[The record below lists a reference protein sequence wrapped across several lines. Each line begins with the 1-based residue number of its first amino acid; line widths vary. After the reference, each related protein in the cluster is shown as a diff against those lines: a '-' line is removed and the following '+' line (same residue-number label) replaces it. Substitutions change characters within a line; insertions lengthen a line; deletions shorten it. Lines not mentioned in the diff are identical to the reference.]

1 MNAIGHPND
10 PFQRAAA
17 WLDEGLD
24 VAVATV
30 VATWGSSPRRPG
42 SVMCMN
48 QHGDFVGSV
57 SGGCV
62 ETAVVEE
69 ARGVL
74 ASGQPKLLEFGVT
87 NDDAW
92 EVGLACGGTVQVW
105 VERVSGPAE
114 LALSVP
120 STTRGPTRVVGTDLD
135 SGEKQAVDLGRD
147 DIGNVTV
154 TPANPEG
161 TNPEGTGDPWRHGIV
176 HEGACDAVLRDRS
189 HVVEVAGR
197 RIFLHVLGSPVRV
210 VIVGAVHIAQNLVA
224 MVRAAGFDPVVVDPR
239 TAFAT
244 PKRFPDVELLHAWP
258 AEAFEQLELDDRTAV
273 VALTHDPKLDDP
285 ALAAALV
292 SDAFYVGA
300 LGSRRTHAR
309 RLERLTEEGV
319 AAGSLGRIHAPI
331 GLDIG
336 AKTPGE
342 IAAAVLAE
350 IVHELRTGRE

>member
-1 MNAIGHPND
+1 MNPDTHSCD
-10 PFQRAAA
+10 PFTRAAS
-17 WLDEGLD
+17 WLNQGLD

-30 VATWGSSPRRPG
+30 VATWGSSPRRAG

-48 QHGDFVGSV
+48 EHGDFVGSV

-74 ASGQPKLLEFGVT
+74 ESGRPKLLEYGVT
-87 NDDAW
+87 NDNAW

-105 VERVSGPAE
+105 VDRVDDLDGLGHA
-114 LALSVP
+114 AP
-120 STTRGPTRVVGTDLD
+120 SPKRGPTRLVFTDLD
-135 SGEKQAVDLGRD
+135 SGERQELVVHSGGN
-147 DIGNVTV
+147 GNVSV
-154 TPANPEG
+154 TIPSPG
-161 TNPEGTGDPWRHGIV
+161 PDWPGSLR
-176 HEGACDAVLRDRS
+176 DAVMETARDALARDRS
-189 HVVEVAGR
+189 QIVEAHGR
-197 RIFLHVLGSPVRV
+197 RVFLHVLGSPVRV
-210 VIVGAVHIAQNLVA
+210 VIVGAVHIAQNLA
-224 MVRAAGFDPVVVDPR
+224 TMVRATGFDPVVVDPR

-244 PKRFPDVELLHAWP
+244 RERFPDGDLVHAWP
-258 AEAFEQLELDDRTAV
+258 TEAFGQLELDDRTAV

-285 ALAAALV
+285 ALIAALA

-309 RLERLTEEGV
+309 RLARLAEEGV
-319 AAGSLGRIHAPI
+319 AESALRRIHAPI

-342 IAAAVLAE
+342 IAAAILAE
-350 IVHELRTGRE
+350 VVRELRASGE